1 MGRSAVL
8 GNHIFFLKEGTLID
22 TVTVASDAKPDD
34 DPTTNWTDYK
44 LGCIQEVDFSNDA
57 SPISIRCPID
67 DVGGGVPGGV
77 YQASDE
83 IPSQQNLEVGFTIGE
98 INPTVWQ
105 AMWLSDTIGPT
116 GPSAAFVPLSAS
128 GFMKGWVRLD
138 QYDHNNT
145 HVSRAEFWASLR
157 LNGSVSIGEDDALRA
172 PLVFKVFQ
180 NALNTGSLK
189 SFF

>member
-8 GNHIFFLKEGTLID
+8 GNHIYFLREGTLID
-22 TVTVASDAKPDD
+22 AVTVAVDAKPDN
-34 DPTTNWTDYK
+34 DPAENWTDHK
-44 LGCIQEVDFSNDA
+44 LGCIQSVDFTNDA

-77 YQASDE
+77 YQAADE
-83 IPSQQNLEVGFTIGE
+83 IPSQQNLEIGFTIGE

-105 AMWLSDTIGPT
+105 AIWLSGAIGPT
-116 GPSAAFVPLSAS
+116 GPSAPFVPLAAS
-128 GFMKGWVRLD
+128 GFVKGWVRLD

-145 HVSRAEFWASLR
+145 LVSTAEFWASLR
-157 LNGSVSIGEDDALRA
+157 LNGSVTMDENDAVRA
-172 PLVFKVFQ
+172 PLMFKVFQ
-180 NALNTGSLK
+180 NALNSGTLS